1 MAGIVPDSQRATKNG
16 RYAAIDIGTV
26 TTRML
31 IADVADGNVI
41 DCVREYTITNLGEGV
56 DATGV
61 LKPEAIQRVG
71 EAIDRYLS
79 VRSSYEHDGEMI
91 PTVVVATSAARDAKN
106 ASEFVAELARK
117 GLSLQV
123 IPGEREAAL
132 SFLGAS
138 SSFEGERIMLVDIGG
153 GSTEIAI
160 GDARREPAWSHSFNV
175 GCRRMTERFFAHDS
189 IDHDEMQ
196 QASAWVRNVMTPYF
210 VDLAQQGYLR
220 GENAGEAA
228 SRAGDSK
235 VAPVDRL
242 VAVAGTATSAVSIRD
257 EMEEYDSSRVHRA
270 VVTAEELDGVLG
282 RLSALTVEERRHVVG
297 LDPERAPVI
306 VAGLVILKTVLEL
319 AGFRS
324 YTASE
329 TDLLHGMVL
338 ALSSGEF

>member
-1 MAGIVPDSQRATKNG
+1 MKNG

-31 IADVADGNVI
+31 IADVADGNVA

-71 EAIDRYLS
+71 EAIDRYLA
-79 VRSSYEHDGEMI
+79 VRASFECDGQKI
-91 PTVVVATSAARDAKN
+91 PTAVMATSAARDAQN
-106 ASEFVAELARK
+106 AEEFVEVLARK
-117 GLSLQV
+117 GLTLQV
-123 IPGEREAAL
+123 IPGNREAAL

-138 SSFEGERIMLVDIGG
+138 SSFADGRIMLVDIGG

-160 GDARREPAWSHSFNV
+160 GDTRRDPLWSHSFDV
-175 GCRRMTERFFAHDS
+175 GCRRMTERFFAHDP
-189 IDHDEMQ
+189 IELDEMQ
-196 QASAWVRNVMTPYF
+196 QASAWVRDVMTPYF

-228 SRAGDSK
+228 NGAGDSK
-235 VAPVDRL
+235 VVPVDRV
-242 VAVAGTATSAVSIRD
+242 VAVAGTATSVVSIRD

-270 VVTAEELDGVLG
+270 VVTAKELDGVLG
-282 RLSALTVEERRHVVG
+282 QLSALTVEERRHVVG

-338 ALSSGEF
+338 VLADGEF